1 MAMNPQGQEAADT
14 RSRRVLYP
22 VFCYGKLEDGFV
34 PVQDSD
40 AGYRHAQDR
49 RVGVRREVAEAAHK
63 QYARHHAQTFDRLHE
78 RGGFSVG
85 ELLALL
91 TEATWQPHP

>member
-1 MAMNPQGQEAADT
+1 MAT
-14 RSRRVLYP
+14 TP
-22 VFCYGKLEDGFV
+22 VERPANGRCPEPIFCYDKLEDGFV
-34 PVQDSD
+34 PLLD
-40 AGYRHAQDR
+40 ADNSARPGRR

-78 RGGFSVG
+78 RGGFSVE

-91 TEATWQPHP
+91 TEASWQLR